1 VKDARLFV
9 DLLNDFDLD
18 CLEAVAGV
26 RIERS

>member
-9 DLLNDFDLD
+9 DLLNDFDLGY
-18 CLEAVAGV
+18 LEAIVGV